1 MVILTKKTKYDSIL
15 EGVHI
20 LISESVYGDLKKI
33 GDSKKFT
40 ELKSF
45 KDKKYPHLDL
55 GYRIHKITK
64 DTFTL
69 DLDFLVGNK
78 DLDTHAEFIVRCSC
92 KYEDNDGVGNVT
104 INADTV
110 IVESLDAPVV
120 SVLDNFKSFKVKCGV
135 NLVNNKEFDVNSS
148 LSKVVTDACVVALN
162 KVLLDNAQLDK
173 KIEKVT
179 GSAKGFSSVANFL
192 TV

>member
-15 EGVHI
+15 EGVRTI
-20 LISESVYGDLKKI
+20 VNETVYGDLKKI
-33 GDSKKFT
+33 GNSKKFT
-40 ELKSF
+40 ELKGF

-55 GYRIHKITK
+55 GYRVHKIKK

-92 KYEDNDGVGNVT
+92 EYVDNDGVGNVT
-104 INADTV
+104 VNADT
-110 IVESLDAPVV
+110 IMVESLDAPVV

-135 NLVNNKEFDVNSS
+135 NLASKREFNVNGNLSDV
-148 LSKVVTDACVVALN
+148 VVDICKVALQ
-162 KVLLDNAQLDK
+162 KVLLNNSQLDK

-179 GSAKGFSSVANFL
+179 DSAKGFSSVSNFL

>member
-20 LISESVYGDLKKI
+20 LVNESVYGDLKKI
-33 GDSKKFT
+33 GNSKKFT

-55 GYRIHKITK
+55 GYRIHKIKK

-69 DLDFLVGNK
+69 DLDFLAGNK

-110 IVESLDAPVV
+110 TVESLDAPVV
-120 SVLDNFKSFKVKCGV
+120 SVLDNFKPFKVKCGV
-135 NLVNNKEFDVNSS
+135 NLVSKEDFDVNSS
-148 LSKVVTDACVVALN
+148 LSEVVTDACIVALQ
-162 KVLLDNAQLDK
+162 KVLLNNSQLDK
-173 KIEKVT
+173 KIEKIT
-179 GSAKGFSSVANFL
+179 NSAKGFSSIANFL

>member
-15 EGVHI
+15 EGVRTI
-20 LISESVYGDLKKI
+20 VNETVYGDLKKI
-33 GDSKKFT
+33 GNSKKFT
-40 ELKSF
+40 ELKGF

-55 GYRIHKITK
+55 GYRVHKIKK

-92 KYEDNDGVGNVT
+92 EYIDNDGVGNVT
-104 INADTV
+104 VNADT
-110 IVESLDAPVV
+110 IMVESLDAPVV
-120 SVLDNFKSFKVKCGV
+120 SVLDNFKPFKVKCGV
-135 NLVNNKEFDVNSS
+135 NLASKREFNVNGNLSDV
-148 LSKVVTDACVVALN
+148 VVDICKVALQ
-162 KVLLDNAQLDK
+162 KVLLNNSQLDK
-173 KIEKVT
+173 KIEKT
-179 GSAKGFSSVANFL
+179 TNSAKGFSSVSGFL

>member
-15 EGVHI
+15 EGVHTMVN
-20 LISESVYGDLKKI
+20 ESLYGDLKKI
-33 GDSKKFT
+33 GNSKKFT
-40 ELKSF
+40 ELKGF

-55 GYRIHKITK
+55 GYRVHKIKK

-92 KYEDNDGVGNVT
+92 EYVDNDGVGNVT
-104 INADTV
+104 VNADTV
-110 IVESLDAPVV
+110 MVESLDAPVV
-120 SVLDNFKSFKVKCGV
+120 SVLDNFKPVKVKCGV
-135 NLVNNKEFDVNSS
+135 NLASKREFNVNGNLSDV
-148 LSKVVTDACVVALN
+148 VVDICKVALQ
-162 KVLLDNAQLDK
+162 KVLLNNSQLDK

-179 GSAKGFSSVANFL
+179 DSAKGFSSVANFL

>member
-15 EGVHI
+15 EGVHT
-20 LISESVYGDLKKI
+20 LVNESVYGDLKKI
-33 GDSKKFT
+33 GNSKKFT

-55 GYRIHKITK
+55 GYRIHKIKK

-69 DLDFLVGNK
+69 DLDFLAGNK

-92 KYEDNDGVGNVT
+92 EYVDNDGVGNVT

-110 IVESLDAPVV
+110 IVESLDAPIV
-120 SVLDNFKSFKVKCGV
+120 SALDSFKSFKVKSGV
-135 NLVNNKEFDVNSS
+135 NLINKEDFDVNSS
-148 LSKVVTDACVVALN
+148 LSEVVTDACVVALQ
-162 KVLLDNAQLDK
+162 KVLLNNSQLDK
-173 KIEKVT
+173 KIEKIT
-179 GSAKGFSSVANFL
+179 NSAKGFSSVSGFL

>member
-15 EGVHI
+15 EGVRTVVN
-20 LISESVYGDLKKI
+20 ESVYGDLKKI
-33 GDSKKFT
+33 GNSKKFT
-40 ELKSF
+40 ELKGF

-55 GYRIHKITK
+55 GYRVHKIKK

-92 KYEDNDGVGNVT
+92 EYVDNDGVGNVT
-104 INADTV
+104 VNADTV
-110 IVESLDAPVV
+110 VVESLDAPVV
-120 SVLDNFKSFKVKCGV
+120 SVLDNFKPFKVKCGV
-135 NLVNNKEFDVNSS
+135 NLASKREFNVSGNLSDV
-148 LSKVVTDACVVALN
+148 VVDICKVALQ
-162 KVLLDNAQLDK
+162 KVLLNNSQLDK
-173 KIEKVT
+173 KIEKT
-179 GSAKGFSSVANFL
+179 TNSAKGFSSVANFL

>member
-15 EGVHI
+15 EGVRTI
-20 LISESVYGDLKKI
+20 VNESVYGDLKKI
-33 GDSKKFT
+33 GNSKKFT
-40 ELKSF
+40 ELKGF

-55 GYRIHKITK
+55 GYRVHKIKK

-69 DLDFLVGNK
+69 DLGFLVGNK

-92 KYEDNDGVGNVT
+92 EYVDNEGVGNVT
-104 INADTV
+104 VNADT
-110 IVESLDAPVV
+110 IMVESLDAPVV

-135 NLVNNKEFDVNSS
+135 NLASKREFNVNGNLSDV
-148 LSKVVTDACVVALN
+148 VVDICKVALQ
-162 KVLLDNAQLDK
+162 KVLLNNSQLDK

-179 GSAKGFSSVANFL
+179 DSAKGFSSVANFL

>member
-15 EGVHI
+15 EGVRTAVN
-20 LISESVYGDLKKI
+20 ESVYGDLKKI
-33 GDSKKFT
+33 GNSKKFT
-40 ELKSF
+40 ELKGF

-55 GYRIHKITK
+55 GYRIHKIKK

-92 KYEDNDGVGNVT
+92 EYVDNDGVGNVT
-104 INADTV
+104 VNADTV
-110 IVESLDAPVV
+110 MVESLDAPVV
-120 SVLDNFKSFKVKCGV
+120 SVLDKFKHFKVKCGV
-135 NLVNNKEFDVNSS
+135 NLASKREFNVNGNLSDV
-148 LSKVVTDACVVALN
+148 VVDICKVALQ
-162 KVLLDNAQLDK
+162 KVLLNNSQLDK
-173 KIEKVT
+173 KIEKT
-179 GSAKGFSSVANFL
+179 TNSAKGFSSVSGFL

>member
-15 EGVHI
+15 EGVRTAVN
-20 LISESVYGDLKKI
+20 ESVYGDLKKI
-33 GDSKKFT
+33 GNSKKFN
-40 ELKSF
+40 ELKGF

-55 GYRIHKITK
+55 GYRIHKIKK

-92 KYEDNDGVGNVT
+92 EYVDNDGVGNVT
-104 INADTV
+104 VNADTV
-110 IVESLDAPVV
+110 MVESLDAPVV
-120 SVLDNFKSFKVKCGV
+120 SVLDNFKPFKVKCGV
-135 NLVNNKEFDVNSS
+135 NLASKREFDVNGN
-148 LSKVVTDACVVALN
+148 LSDVVVDICKVALQ
-162 KVLLDNAQLDK
+162 KVLLNNSQLDK
-173 KIEKVT
+173 KIEKT
-179 GSAKGFSSVANFL
+179 TNSAKGFSSVSGFL

>member
-15 EGVHI
+15 EGVRTAVN
-20 LISESVYGDLKKI
+20 ESVYGDLKKI
-33 GDSKKFT
+33 GNSKKFT
-40 ELKSF
+40 ELKGF

-55 GYRIHKITK
+55 GYRIHKIKK

-92 KYEDNDGVGNVT
+92 EYVDNDGVGNVT

-110 IVESLDAPVV
+110 IVESLDAPIV

-135 NLVNNKEFDVNSS
+135 NLASKREFNVNGNLSDV
-148 LSKVVTDACVVALN
+148 VVDICKVALQ
-162 KVLLDNAQLDK
+162 KVLLNNSQLDK
-173 KIEKVT
+173 KIEKT
-179 GSAKGFSSVANFL
+179 TNSAKGFSSVSGFL

>member
-15 EGVHI
+15 EGVRTAVN
-20 LISESVYGDLKKI
+20 ESVYGDLKKI
-33 GDSKKFT
+33 GNSKKFT
-40 ELKSF
+40 ELKGF

-55 GYRIHKITK
+55 GYRIHKIKK

-92 KYEDNDGVGNVT
+92 EYVDNDGVGNVT
-104 INADTV
+104 VNADTV
-110 IVESLDAPVV
+110 MVESLDAPVV
-120 SVLDNFKSFKVKCGV
+120 SVLDKFKPFKVKCGV
-135 NLVNNKEFDVNSS
+135 NLASKREFNVNGNLSDV
-148 LSKVVTDACVVALN
+148 VVDICKVALQ
-162 KVLLDNAQLDK
+162 KVLLNNSQLDK
-173 KIEKVT
+173 KIEKT
-179 GSAKGFSSVANFL
+179 TNSAKGFSSVSGFL

>member
-15 EGVHI
+15 EGVRTAVN
-20 LISESVYGDLKKI
+20 ESVYGDLKKI
-33 GDSKKFT
+33 GNSKKFT
-40 ELKSF
+40 ELKGF

-55 GYRIHKITK
+55 GYRIHKIKK

-92 KYEDNDGVGNVT
+92 EYVDNDGVRNVT
-104 INADTV
+104 VNADTV
-110 IVESLDAPVV
+110 MVESLDAPVV
-120 SVLDNFKSFKVKCGV
+120 SVLDNFKPFKVKCGV
-135 NLVNNKEFDVNSS
+135 NLASKREFDVNGN
-148 LSKVVTDACVVALN
+148 LSDVVVDICKVALQ
-162 KVLLDNAQLDK
+162 KVLLNNSQLDK
-173 KIEKVT
+173 KIEKT
-179 GSAKGFSSVANFL
+179 TNSAKGFSSVSGFL

>member
-15 EGVHI
+15 EGVRTVVN
-20 LISESVYGDLKKI
+20 ETVYGDLKKI
-33 GDSKKFT
+33 GNSKKFT
-40 ELKSF
+40 ELKGF
-45 KDKKYPHLDL
+45 RDKKYPHLDL
-55 GYRIHKITK
+55 GYRVHKIKK

-92 KYEDNDGVGNVT
+92 EYSDNDGVGNVT
-104 INADTV
+104 VNADTV
-110 IVESLDAPVV
+110 MVESLDAPVV
-120 SVLDNFKSFKVKCGV
+120 SVLDNFKPFKVKCGV
-135 NLVNNKEFDVNSS
+135 NLASKREFNVNGNLSDV
-148 LSKVVTDACVVALN
+148 VVDICKVALQ
-162 KVLLDNAQLDK
+162 KVLLNNSQLDK

-179 GSAKGFSSVANFL
+179 DSAKGFSSAANFL